1 MNWQIVPLLIAILNS
16 PRAFCCSQS
25 AELLFKSSLL
35 FANKFLVNFELLNL
49 IIKYFLF
56 IANNFVSLMHFP

>member
-1 MNWQIVPLLIAILNS
+1 MNWQIVALLIAILNS

-35 FANKFLVNFELLNL
+35 FANKFLVNFELSTKLD
-49 IIKYFLF
+49 YEVFF
-56 IANNFVSLMHFP
+56 IYR